1 MPTEG
6 KEKLLVFFKIKP
18 EVITLENLH
27 ENIFVSSMVDS
38 PVSSLYHAIQKVFA
52 PVLLKVRIF
61 YAYECSTLP
70 IYLAGTLC
78 IVP

>member
-1 MPTEG
+1 VPTEG

-18 EVITLENLH
+18 EVITSENVH

-52 PVLLKVRIF
+52 PVLLNVRICNNKYF
-61 YAYECSTLP
+61 E
-70 IYLAGTLC
+70 IC
-78 IVP
+78 IFT